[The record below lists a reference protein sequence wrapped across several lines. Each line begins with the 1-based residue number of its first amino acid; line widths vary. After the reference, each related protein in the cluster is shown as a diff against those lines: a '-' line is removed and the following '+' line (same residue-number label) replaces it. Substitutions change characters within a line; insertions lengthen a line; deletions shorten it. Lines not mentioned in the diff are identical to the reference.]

1 MDKQSEQTAFTASSL
16 AEAAGIDKSYIA
28 RLCRQGKIPAIKLN
42 PQTWLIRYEDGA
54 AWLEQR
60 KTKQAAQEA

>member
-16 AEAAGIDKSYIA
+16 AEVAGIDKSYIA
-28 RLCRQGKIPAIKLN
+28 RLCRQGKIPAQKLG
-42 PQTWLIRYEDGA
+42 PVWLIRYEDGA

-60 KTKQAAQEA
+60 KPEQAAQEA